1 MSIQSIS
8 NGKNVLGDDIKHL
21 VQQKSVFLLVQ
32 NFWEGLFPEEEL
44 PDLLIMFL
52 RKLLV
57 FGLFY
62 ATKGEFIG
70 CIFCLKRRY
79 E

>member
-1 MSIQSIS
+1 MSFQSFS

-21 VQQKSVFLLVQ
+21 IQQKSVFLLVQ
-32 NFWEGLFPEEEL
+32 NFWEGLIPEEEL

-62 ATKGEFIG
+62 VTKDWFIG
-70 CIFCLKRRY
+70 CIFFSKKKL
-79 E
+79 

>member
-1 MSIQSIS
+1 M
-8 NGKNVLGDDIKHL
+8 LGEDIKHL
-21 VQQKSVFLLVQ
+21 VKQKSVFLLVQ
-32 NFWEGLFPEEEL
+32 NFWEDLIPEEEF

-62 ATKGEFIG
+62 VTKGEFIG
-70 CIFCLKRRY
+70 CIFFPKRSY

>member
-1 MSIQSIS
+1 M
-8 NGKNVLGDDIKHL
+8 LGEDIKHL
-21 VQQKSVFLLVQ
+21 VKQKSVFLLVQ
-32 NFWEGLFPEEEL
+32 NFWEGLIPEEEL

-62 ATKGEFIG
+62 VTKCGFIG
-70 CIFCLKRRY
+70 CIFLQKEVY

>member
-1 MSIQSIS
+1 MSFQSFS

-21 VQQKSVFLLVQ
+21 IQQKSVFLLVQ
-32 NFWEGLFPEEEL
+32 NFWEGLIPEEEF

-62 ATKGEFIG
+62 VTKDWFTWVHFLSKKKI
-70 CIFCLKRRY
+70 
-79 E
+79 

>member
-1 MSIQSIS
+1 MSI
-8 NGKNVLGDDIKHL
+8 
-21 VQQKSVFLLVQ
+21 FLLVQ

-57 FGLFY
+57 FWLFY
-62 ATKGEFIG
+62 VTKDELRG
-70 CIFCLKRRY
+70 CIFFSKKKI
-79 E
+79 

>member
-1 MSIQSIS
+1 MSI
-8 NGKNVLGDDIKHL
+8 
-21 VQQKSVFLLVQ
+21 FLLVQ

-62 ATKGEFIG
+62 VTKDWFIG
-70 CIFCLKRRY
+70 CIFFLKRSY

>member
-1 MSIQSIS
+1 MTDVNIFIGSE
-8 NGKNVLGDDIKHL
+8 
-21 VQQKSVFLLVQ
+21 
-32 NFWEGLFPEEEL
+32 FWEGLIPEEEL

-62 ATKGEFIG
+62 VTKDEFCE

>member
-1 MSIQSIS
+1 MSI
-8 NGKNVLGDDIKHL
+8 
-21 VQQKSVFLLVQ
+21 FLLVQ
-32 NFWEGLFPEEEL
+32 NFWEGLIPEEEL

-62 ATKGEFIG
+62 VTKAGLLGAF
-70 CIFCLKRRY
+70 FV
-79 E
+79 

>member
-1 MSIQSIS
+1 MSI
-8 NGKNVLGDDIKHL
+8 
-21 VQQKSVFLLVQ
+21 FLLVQ
-32 NFWEGLFPEEEL
+32 IFFWEGLIPEEEL

-62 ATKGEFIG
+62 VTKGGFIG
-70 CIFCLKRRY
+70 CIFFLKRRY

>member
-1 MSIQSIS
+1 M
-8 NGKNVLGDDIKHL
+8 LGEDIKHL
-21 VQQKSVFLLVQ
+21 VKQKSVFLLVQ
-32 NFWEGLFPEEEL
+32 NFWEGLIPEEEF

-62 ATKGEFIG
+62 VTKD
-70 CIFCLKRRY
+70 
-79 E
+79 

>member
-1 MSIQSIS
+1 MTDVNIFIGSE
-8 NGKNVLGDDIKHL
+8 
-21 VQQKSVFLLVQ
+21 
-32 NFWEGLFPEEEL
+32 FWEGLIPEEEL

-62 ATKGEFIG
+62 VKKFSLLSAFFSKKKI
-70 CIFCLKRRY
+70 
-79 E
+79 